1 MKSALRSM
9 SNAEL
14 AHYARKHEA
23 PNPFTAEINRRESKR
38 TFRRGTKRH

>member
-14 AHYARKHEA
+14 RKAALKYEA
-23 PNPFTAEINRRESKR
+23 PNPFTAEINRRESKHLS
-38 TFRRGTKRH
+38 RRGTNRH

>member
-14 AHYARKHEA
+14 RKAARKYEA
-23 PNPFTAEINRRESKR
+23 PNPFAAENQPA
-38 TFRRGTKRH
+38 GV

>member
-14 AHYARKHEA
+14 RKAGRKYEA
-23 PNPFTAEINRRESKR
+23 PNPFTAEINRRVSKR
-38 TFRRGTKRH
+38 RFRRGSNRH

>member
-1 MKSALRSM
+1 MKSPLRSM

-14 AHYARKHEA
+14 RKAARKYEA

-38 TFRRGTKRH
+38 SFPRGTKRH

>member
-1 MKSALRSM
+1 MKSPLRSM

-14 AHYARKHEA
+14 RKAARKYEA

-38 TFRRGTKRH
+38 RFRRGTNRP